1 MWFEFTPSSIFLPPL
16 LLTKIFFLVWN
27 TKWGRGENLHKQIRI
42 EYIEES
48 VDESDQLNRA
58 VLNRGWQ
65 LPSAVNCRNGTERNV
80 TERNEMRR
88 KKEKEK
94 RIEAFFSNS
103 SASFVP
109 PILPTSYESRLCAD
123 NGPLL
128 SLMILADLLSPRG
141 KKVSIEAIRAA
152 PRLSINP

>member
-65 LPSAVNCRNGTERNV
+65 LPSAVNCRNGTERN
-80 TERNEMRR
+80 EMKWEER
-88 KKEKEK
+88 KKRK
-94 RIEAFFSNS
+94 RESRP
-103 SASFVP
+103 SFPTPLPLLSP